1 MESAIG
7 EESIR
12 NVVFEIVSRQAKLD
26 VTTLKPESTLKDL
39 GIASL
44 TAIEV
49 LFEIEER
56 FDIDFPEQGAD
67 FDTGTLQ
74 HLIDA
79 VSAAL
84 AAKAAKAAARAGAA

>member
-1 MESAIG
+1 MQSEMS
-7 EESIR
+7 EEAVRDS
-12 NVVFEIVSRQAKLD
+12 VFEIVARQAKLD
-26 VTTLKPESTLKDL
+26 VAILKPESTLKDL

-49 LFEIEER
+49 LFEIEEH

-74 HLIDA
+74 HLIEA
-79 VSAAL
+79 VRVAV
-84 AAKAAKAAARAGAA
+84 AAKADKKARAT

>member
-1 MESAIG
+1 MNTELS

-12 NVVFEIVSRQAKLD
+12 GEVFAIIAKQAKLD
-26 VTTLKPESTLKDL
+26 IATLKPELTLKDL

-49 LFEIEER
+49 IFDLEEH
-56 FDIDFPEQGAD
+56 FDVDFPEQGAD
-67 FDTGTLQ
+67 IDSGTLQ

-79 VSAAL
+79 IRDAL
-84 AAKAAKAAARAGAA
+84 AVKAAKAARKGA

>member
-1 MESAIG
+1 MNTIQSER
-7 EESIR
+7 SIR
-12 NVVFEIVSRQAKLD
+12 DTVFEIVATQGKVD
-26 VTTLKPESTLKDL
+26 IGVLKPESTLRDL

-67 FDTGTLQ
+67 LNDGTLQ
-74 HLIDA
+74 HLIEA
-79 VSAAL
+79 VQVTV
-84 AAKAAKAAARAGAA
+84 AAKKPHAG